1 MEKFTLVQKIVCMM
15 LLILFLMGLICGC
28 IIIDLIIV
36 RPMQKL
42 NRELL
47 DYIHKCEYDA
57 WEKINKK

>member
-1 MEKFTLVQKIVCMM
+1 MMTLVI
-15 LLILFLMGLICGC
+15 FLMGLICGY
-28 IIIDLIIV
+28 IIIDWIIV

-47 DYIHKCEYDA
+47 DYIHKCEYDD